1 MEDLISS
8 IIVTL
13 IGFILGGIILTIIG
27 AFSIKFFIRRIVK
40 ELTNEEAKS
49 RFTKWIEDVLVRSLQ
64 NSLKDKKVR
73 KLIVESLELAIEKF
87 K

>member
-13 IGFILGGIILTIIG
+13 IGFILGGIILTMIG
-27 AFSIKFFIRRIVK
+27 AFSIKFFIKRIVR
-40 ELTNEEAKS
+40 ELTDEEAKG
-49 RFTKWIEDVLVRSLQ
+49 RFTGWVEDVLVRSIQ

-73 KLIVESLELAIEKF
+73 KLIVECLELAMEKL